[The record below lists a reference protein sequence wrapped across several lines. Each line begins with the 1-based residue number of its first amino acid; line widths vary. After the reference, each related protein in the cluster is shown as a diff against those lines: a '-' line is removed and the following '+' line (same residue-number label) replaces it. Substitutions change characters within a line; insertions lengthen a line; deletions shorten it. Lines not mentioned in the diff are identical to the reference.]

1 MGDEAVGFGLVL
13 YAIRIRILQLPA
25 LNDVQP

>member
-25 LNDVQP
+25 LNGVQP